1 MRLTLQSRC
10 CVLSFL
16 DIQEIPSVSRLVS
29 DLPDVPAEGESS
41 LPSNLSWSSTEDCE
55 AREKEEEKEDGPSIL
70 RRLSPNILF
79 SLQSQAS
86 SERTSRTT
94 SRPG

>member
-1 MRLTLQSRC
+1 MLRY
-10 CVLSFL
+10 V
-16 DIQEIPSVSRLVS
+16 DVQELPSVSRLVS
-29 DLPDVPAEGESS
+29 DLPDAPTEGENS

-55 AREKEEEKEDGPSIL
+55 AREEEEEKEDGPSIL

>member
-1 MRLTLQSRC
+1 MLRYDD
-10 CVLSFL
+10 V
-16 DIQEIPSVSRLVS
+16 QELPSVSRLVS
-29 DLPDVPAEGESS
+29 DLPDAPTEGENS

-55 AREKEEEKEDGPSIL
+55 AREEEEEKEDGPSIL

>member
-1 MRLTLQSRC
+1 M
-10 CVLSFL
+10 LSYV
-16 DIQEIPSVSRLVS
+16 DVQELPSVSRLVS
-29 DLPDVPAEGESS
+29 DLPDAPTEGENS

-55 AREKEEEKEDGPSIL
+55 AREEEEEKEDGPSIL

-94 SRPG
+94 SRLG